1 MRNDKIFHMLINDAI
16 KICERCSHDES
27 LEDYH
32 ERYLKLL
39 DSLNKVGIAVQEGKL
54 YTDVSDL
61 GVIKMIVRNDPSD
74 LCNAVLNMNKHFR
87 DNYSLKLKRQWNI
100 SNI

>member
-16 KICERCSHDES
+16 KICERYSRDES
-27 LEDYH
+27 LKDYQ

-39 DSLNKVGIAVQEGKL
+39 DSLKKIEIAVQDGKL

-61 GVIKMIVRNDPSD
+61 GVVKMIIRNDPND
-74 LCNAVLNMNKHFR
+74 LCNAILNMNRHFR
-87 DNYSLKLKRQWNI
+87 DNYSLKLKK
-100 SNI
+100 